1 MIIIRVQIW
10 FLIKFKLQKKE
21 WIWLKLGFS
30 HAKGL
35 WHYKYRSQGMKE
47 DTQKKP
53 QEKAITRN
61 LQKNKKDIY
70 KKRGWGRVPD

>member
-1 MIIIRVQIW
+1 
-10 FLIKFKLQKKE
+10 
-21 WIWLKLGFS
+21 
-30 HAKGL
+30 
-35 WHYKYRSQGMKE
+35 MKE

-70 KKRGWGRVPD
+70 KKRG